1 MYARVSVSSNQQT
14 DLDFDREL
22 PIFPEPSRKMASR
35 FSDVLFD
42 RGRLTRRGI
51 MREFADAMW
60 RRNRGHWAIEIINAD
75 QFMEFARS
83 LLTVDGLNAIVSA
96 SRFTI
101 RMETGRCFDGREVAT
116 AVARIVHEH
125 FFPAEELAVSA
136 APGRNRKV
144 LVPADLTRQAPA
156 IPATEPEPV
165 QQPATRKVAVYRV
178 TEPDDHDFGESL
190 APAIELLSIVEVE
203 TGDQPDRCGLCADAW
218 IQAVGRARQ
227 KFLSEQ
233 LDAPEYI
240 IESQGD
246 RRMIADELT
255 DIPSGFGPI
264 DGYLYDNQCET
275 WLIELD
281 WIGMPGSNDM
291 PDATT
296 DSDQSSGFEP
306 G

>member
-1 MYARVSVSSNQQT
+1 MYARVSVSSNQYT

-22 PIFPEPSRKMASR
+22 PIIPEPHRKMASR

-60 RRNRGHWAIEIINAD
+60 RRNRGQWSIEICNAD

-83 LLTVDGLNAIVSA
+83 LLLVDGLNAIVSA

-101 RMETGRCFDGREVAT
+101 RMDTGRCFDGREVAT

-125 FFPAEELAVSA
+125 FFSAEELAVST
-136 APGRNRKV
+136 APGRHRKV
-144 LVPADLTRQAPA
+144 LVPADSTRQAPT
-156 IPATEPEPV
+156 ISATEPEPV
-165 QQPATRKVAVYRV
+165 QQPGTQNVAVFRV
-178 TEPDDHDFGESL
+178 MEPDDRDFGESL
-190 APAIELLSIVEVE
+190 VPAIELLSIVEVE
-203 TGDQPDRCGLCADAW
+203 TGDRYDPCGLCADAW

-233 LDAPEYI
+233 LNAPESI
-240 IESQGD
+240 IESQGN
-246 RRMIADELT
+246 RQMIADELT
-255 DIPSGFGPI
+255 GIPSGFGPI
-264 DGYLYDNQCET
+264 NGYLYDNQCET

-281 WIGMPGSNDM
+281 WDDMPGSDDM

-296 DSDQSSGFEP
+296 DSDQSSGSEP